1 MAKLN
6 FTTAPTFAM
15 KVAIP
20 VPGKKP
26 ADVEFTF
33 KGRDRDEFQEYLKS
47 TAGLTDT
54 ETLMLTIVGWE
65 LTNEFN
71 EAAVELLGKKYP
83 AGPRA
88 IVNKYM
94 SEISGVRLGN

>member
-1 MAKLN
+1 MVASPVPPLDFKALKALSFDIPDEETFRCLSLAK
-6 FTTAPTFAM
+6 
-15 KVAIP
+15 KVAKMP
-20 VPGKKP
+20 SG
-26 ADVEFTF
+26 AAAAMN
-33 KGRDRDEFQEYLKS
+33 G
-47 TAGLTDT
+47 A
-54 ETLMLTIVGWE
+54 
-65 LTNEFN
+65 N